1 MTPTP
6 RGASAA
12 LLVLA
17 AVAACSTGRQA
28 VQTSAPVAPNPVVMR
43 GDSAAIA
50 NAKTDRDRYAF
61 TEADVNFISG
71 MIHHHA
77 QAIVMAKLAPSHG
90 ASSAIQTLA
99 GRVIN
104 AQTDEIALM
113 SQWLRD
119 RKQPVPEPSPAG
131 MKMKMG
137 GEEHVMLM
145 PGMLTEEQMKQL
157 EAAKGPEFDKL
168 FLTLMIQHHNGAVS
182 MVKDL
187 FNTYGAGL
195 DETVF
200 KLASDVNVDQTTE
213 IARMQKMLFE
223 MMVQGKPQ

>member
-1 MTPTP
+1 MTSLP
-6 RGASAA
+6 RGTSAA

-17 AVAACSTGRQA
+17 AVAACGTPRQT
-28 VQTSAPVAPNPVVMR
+28 QQGSVAPNPVVIK

-50 NAKTDRDRYAF
+50 NAKSDKDRYTA
-61 TEADVNFISG
+61 TEADINFISG
-71 MIHHHA
+71 MIHHHS
-77 QAIVMAKLAPSHG
+77 QAIVMAKLAPTHG
-90 ASSAIQTLA
+90 ASSSIQTLA
-99 GRVIN
+99 GRIIN
-104 AQTDEIALM
+104 AQTDEINLM

-119 RKQPVPEPSPAG
+119 HKQPVPEPNPMG

-157 EAAKGPEFDKL
+157 ETAKGTDFDKL

-182 MVKDL
+182 MVKEL
-187 FNTYGAGL
+187 FATYGAGL

-200 KLASDVNVDQTTE
+200 KLASDVNTDQTTE
-213 IARMQKMLFE
+213 IARMQRMLFDLI
-223 MMVQGKPQ
+223 VQNKSQ